1 MIRYLKRNQLDTKLY
16 DACIQKSNNARI
28 YAYSWY
34 LDCVADNWDA
44 LVLND
49 YEAVMPLPWRR
60 KHLIKYIYPPAWTQQ
75 LGIFL
80 ESRITPELMH
90 DFINA
95 IPKKFKKITIQF
107 NSENQNNSLKL
118 EERNNFILALNHSNE
133 VLISRFNNNRKRDL
147 TKAKATSLKIEKE
160 IDINTFLDF
169 YLSEDKNY
177 VLTLNQIST
186 LNNLLNSNNKSINIW
201 GIRNEN
207 KLVAGL
213 VWLKDKLRITYLLPI
228 ATSMA
233 KNTGLP
239 TLLVTE
245 LIREFSNSNMILDF
259 EGSMIEGVADFY
271 KSFGTTKEVYYT
283 LLKYN
288 LL

>member
-288 LL
+288 FL

>member
-16 DACIQKSNNARI
+16 DACIQKSDNARI

-44 LVLND
+44 LVLNN
-49 YEAVMPLPWRR
+49 YEAIMPLPWRR
-60 KHLIKYIYPPAWTQQ
+60 KYLIKYIYPPTWTQQ
-75 LGIFL
+75 LGVF
-80 ESRITPELMH
+80 SKNRITQELML

-107 NSENQNNSLKL
+107 NSENQNNFLKL

-133 VLISRFNNNRKRDL
+133 ALIDRFNNNRKRDL
-147 TKAKATSLKIEKE
+147 TKAKATSLKIEKG

-177 VLTLNQIST
+177 TLTLNQIST

-201 GIRNEN
+201 GIRN
-207 KLVAGL
+207 KKQLVACL
-213 VWLKDKLRITYLLPI
+213 VWLKEEDRITYLLPI
-228 ATSMA
+228 ATSTA

-239 TLLVTE
+239 TLLVAE

-271 KSFGTTKEVYYT
+271 KSFGATKEIYYT

-288 LL
+288 FL